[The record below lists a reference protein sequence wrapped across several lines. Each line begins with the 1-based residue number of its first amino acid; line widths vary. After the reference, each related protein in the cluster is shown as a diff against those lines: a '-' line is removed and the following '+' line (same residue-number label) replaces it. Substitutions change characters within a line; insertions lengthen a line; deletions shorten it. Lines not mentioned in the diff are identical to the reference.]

1 MAAFQ
6 SFTGV
11 ITLIDDFWVI
21 NGRKSGCIKLM
32 SVVNKAGRLVNFVV
46 MPNTYF
52 IDHAM
57 VNEGDT
63 VTGFYDAS
71 APAPLIFPPQ
81 LQAIVMVKA
90 TLKQNVKVDYFNSQL
105 VSGDGQLKLNIA
117 PSTQIWLENG
127 QRFRSNPANRDLI
140 VVYGATTRSI
150 PAQTTPYQIIVM
162 CTNVK

>member
-11 ITLIDDFWVI
+11 ITLIDDFWGI

-52 IDHAM
+52 VDHAM

-63 VTGFYDAS
+63 VTGISLLFTALPPEAYRLKPRPIKLLLCVQTS
-71 APAPLIFPPQ
+71 SSPLLFQ
-81 LQAIVMVKA
+81 SKG
-90 TLKQNVKVDYFNSQL
+90 YFL
-105 VSGDGQLKLNIA
+105 RLHI
-117 PSTQIWLENG
+117 
-127 QRFRSNPANRDLI
+127 
-140 VVYGATTRSI
+140 
-150 PAQTTPYQIIVM
+150 
-162 CTNVK
+162 